1 MVKLVSIL
9 IKIYY
14 YNNPLELKEIL
25 KYTSFSTGL
34 TELLFIKK
42 KSSLLFIYTSD
53 WLNFNHINLFVYLK
67 A

>member
-53 WLNFNHINLFVYLK
+53 
-67 A
+67 